1 LNTKNQEEVRK
12 RRGKSST
19 SRFNVY
25 QKAVLVA
32 GILTLFLAI
41 GLSPGMAPIL
51 SAGIVGG
58 TLLFLLLLKNLK
70 TQKEEIKK
78 DDPVETLPQ
87 LEERGVEQPEPVI
100 DSGAKEIL
108 SPQEAAP
115 TEMIELQQG
124 PPDKEPDK
132 SEAGVKVEEEDQAE
146 EGILKDPQVLPENG
160 KWGEIQERLVL
171 LEEKTINLEDMLMQ
185 LEEKVADLRETYL
198 KSEPKIDLQTIL
210 TNIEERA
217 DKIA

>member
-1 LNTKNQEEVRK
+1 MNTKNQEEVRK
-12 RRGKSST
+12 RRGKNNT

-51 SAGIVGG
+51 SAGVVGG

-70 TQKEEIKK
+70 SPKEGIEKA
-78 DDPVETLPQ
+78 DPAETLPQ
-87 LEERGVEQPEPVI
+87 LEEKVVMHSEPFI
-100 DSGAKEIL
+100 DPGEKEISGL
-108 SPQEAAP
+108 REAVPA
-115 TEMIELQQG
+115 EMAELEQR
-124 PPDKEPDK
+124 PLDKD
-132 SEAGVKVEEEDQAE
+132 EAGGKPEEEAYVE
-146 EGILKDPQVLPENG
+146 KEILKDPQVLPEDG
-160 KWGEIQERLVL
+160 KWAEIQERIGL
-171 LEEKTINLEDMLMQ
+171 LEEKAINLEDMLIQ

-210 TNIEERA
+210 TNIEERTE
-217 DKIA
+217 KIA

>member
-12 RRGKSST
+12 RRGKTST

-70 TQKEEIKK
+70 SPKEKSEKA
-78 DDPVETLPQ
+78 DAVETLPQ
-87 LEERGVEQPEPVI
+87 LEEEAVEQPESFI
-100 DSGAKEIL
+100 DPGEKEIL
-108 SPQEAAP
+108 GLHEAVPA
-115 TEMIELQQG
+115 EMPELQQG
-124 PPDKEPDK
+124 PPDKN
-132 SEAGVKVEEEDQAE
+132 EAVGKLEEEAYVE
-146 EGILKDPQVLPENG
+146 KEIPKEPQVLPEDG
-160 KWGEIQERLVL
+160 KWAEIQERIGL
-171 LEEKTINLEDMLMQ
+171 LEEKAINLEDMLMQ
-185 LEEKVADLRETYL
+185 LEEKVVDLRESYL

-217 DKIA
+217 EKIA

>member
-1 LNTKNQEEVRK
+1 MNTKNQEEVRK
-12 RRGKSST
+12 RRGKTST

-70 TQKEEIKK
+70 SPKEKVEKA
-78 DDPVETLPQ
+78 DAVETLPQ
-87 LEERGVEQPEPVI
+87 LEEKSVEQPEPFI
-100 DSGAKEIL
+100 DPGEKEIL
-108 SPQEAAP
+108 GLQEAVPA
-115 TEMIELQQG
+115 EMPELQQG
-124 PPDKEPDK
+124 PPDKN
-132 SEAGVKVEEEDQAE
+132 EAGGKLEEEAYVEEVPKE
-146 EGILKDPQVLPENG
+146 PQVLPEDG
-160 KWGEIQERLVL
+160 KWAEIQERIGL
-171 LEEKTINLEDMLMQ
+171 LEEKAINLEDMLMQ

-198 KSEPKIDLQTIL
+198 RSEPKIDLQTIL

-217 DKIA
+217 EKTA

>member
-12 RRGKSST
+12 RRGKEST

-41 GLSPGMAPIL
+41 GFSPGIAPIL

-70 TQKEEIKK
+70 SPKEK
-78 DDPVETLPQ
+78 VEKADAVERVPQ
-87 LEERGVEQPEPVI
+87 LEEKAVEQPEPFI
-100 DSGAKEIL
+100 DPGEKEVFGL
-108 SPQEAAP
+108 QEAVPA
-115 TEMIELQQG
+115 EMPELQQG
-124 PPDKEPDK
+124 PHDKKD
-132 SEAGVKVEEEDQAE
+132 EAGGKLEEQAYVEKEIPKE
-146 EGILKDPQVLPENG
+146 PQVLAEDG
-160 KWGEIQERLVL
+160 RWSEIQERIGL
-171 LEEKTINLEDMLMQ
+171 LEEKAINLEDMLMQ

-217 DKIA
+217 ERIA